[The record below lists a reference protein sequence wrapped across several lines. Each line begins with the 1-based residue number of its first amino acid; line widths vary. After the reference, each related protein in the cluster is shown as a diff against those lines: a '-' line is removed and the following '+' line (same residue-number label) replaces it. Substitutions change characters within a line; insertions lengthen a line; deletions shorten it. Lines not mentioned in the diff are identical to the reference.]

1 MDKVDDTDVVATA
14 TAAALAAAGE
24 RSVEDDGLGM
34 DAVFDVMLL
43 SLDDEEIPTMLPMVV
58 RFLAH

>member
-1 MDKVDDTDVVATA
+1 MDKVDDADVVATA

-24 RSVEDDGLGM
+24 RSVVDDGLGM
-34 DAVFDVMLL
+34 DAVVDVMLL